1 MKKLPGEKWEPIKS
15 ARSANG
21 QRYAVSNHGRMV
33 SYMTRPEEGYL
44 LQHAYT
50 GGYPTISFRVQGN
63 QKTHFV
69 HRLVAAA
76 FCPRKATSKRLVIH
90 VDFKKE
96 NNHYKNLKWVTRAEQ
111 TEHDGFNPSVIRARR
126 EHSKLTSAEVKKI
139 KTELTSGKKSV
150 SLKALANKFGVTD
163 MQIHRI
169 KTGENWG
176 HIKI

>member
-1 MKKLPGEKWEPIKS
+1 MKKIPGEKWEAIKG

-21 QRYAVSNHGRMV
+21 QRYAVSTHGRMV
-33 SYMTRPEEGYL
+33 SYLSKPQEGYL
-44 LQHAYT
+44 LQHAFT

-69 HRLVAAA
+69 HRLVAAT
-76 FCPRKATSKRLVIH
+76 FCKKKSPSQRLVIH
-90 VDFKKE
+90 VDFKKA
-96 NNHYKNLKWVTRAEQ
+96 NNHFKNLKWVTREEQ
-111 TEHDGFNPSVIRARR
+111 TKHDAFNPSVIRARR
-126 EHSKLTSAEVKKI
+126 EHSKLTPAEVKRI
-139 KTELTSGKKSV
+139 KTELANPKKPV
-150 SLKALANKFGVTD
+150 SLKTLANKFGVTD

>member
-1 MKKLPGEKWEPIKS
+1 MKKIPGEKWAPIKG
-15 ARSANG
+15 AKSANG

-33 SYMTRPEEGYL
+33 SYISKPEEGYL

-50 GGYPTISFRVQGN
+50 GGYPTISFRTQGT

-69 HRLVAAA
+69 HRLVANS
-76 FCPRKATSKRLVIH
+76 FCEKKSSLHRLVIH
-90 VDFKKE
+90 VDFKKA

-111 TEHDGFNPSVIRARR
+111 TKHDALNPSVIRARR
-126 EHSKLTSAEVKKI
+126 EHSKLSSAEVKKI
-139 KTELTSGKKSV
+139 KTELLNGKKTV
-150 SLKALANKFGVTD
+150 SLKTLAKKFGVTD

-176 HIKI
+176 HITI